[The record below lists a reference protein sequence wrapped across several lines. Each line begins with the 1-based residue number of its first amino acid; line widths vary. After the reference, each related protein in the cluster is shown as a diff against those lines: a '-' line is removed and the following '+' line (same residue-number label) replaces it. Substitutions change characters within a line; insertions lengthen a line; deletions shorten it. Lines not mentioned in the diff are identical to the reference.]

1 MTHTQTPK
9 DQQKTDIQIDL
20 AEPIAQGQYSNLAIS
35 NFSQEEFILDYL
47 FLQPQVARAKV
58 NSRII
63 MSPRNIKK
71 LAQLLSVQ
79 LADYETK
86 YGVIQEDA
94 QSRVQLNFN

>member
-1 MTHTQTPK
+1 MT
-9 DQQKTDIQIDL
+9 DQQKSDIQIDL

-63 MSPRNIKK
+63 MSPRNVKK
-71 LAQLLSVQ
+71 LAQLLTAQV
-79 LADYETK
+79 ADYEKK
-86 YGVIQEDA
+86 YGVIQEEV
-94 QSRVQLNFN
+94 QNRVQLNFN